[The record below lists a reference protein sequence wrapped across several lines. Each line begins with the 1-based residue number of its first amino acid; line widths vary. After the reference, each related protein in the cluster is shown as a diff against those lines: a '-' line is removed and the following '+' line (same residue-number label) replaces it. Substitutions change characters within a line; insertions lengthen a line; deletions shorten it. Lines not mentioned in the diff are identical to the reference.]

1 MAVPLNML
9 AGMRKLKSVT
19 AVKSVPDAAVSLASP
34 PTAIVKSVLE
44 VGAVVPEGREAVT
57 VTCVEDPSST
67 SDKADPPELRAKVTV
82 LSLSVMGMVA
92 EQTLMEVP
100 ATDPLMVTVR
110 AESITVLS
118 KPVRVRVAWV
128 TAEELLMFIGIVTVP
143 VRVVGEVVTPE
154 GKAMVYVT
162 ARSVVSVPLTQPAVM
177 TMETVE
183 APSDR
188 VVGVVV
194 ADSMMPVVH
203 VGVGVGV
210 IPPSCA

>member
-1 MAVPLNML
+1 MLREARVKLAVPLNML

-19 AVKSVPDAAVSLASP
+19 AVKSVPDAAVSLESP

-44 VGAVVPEGREAVT
+44 VGAVVPEGKEAVT

-82 LSLSVMGMVA
+82 LSLSVMGMEPGLTV
-92 EQTLMEVP
+92 MEVP
-100 ATDPLMVTVR
+100 PTVPVMSILR

-128 TAEELLMFIGIVTVP
+128 TGELLTEPIGMVTLP
-143 VRVVGEVVTPE
+143 VRVVGLVVTPE
-154 GKAMVYVT
+154 GKAMVYATV
-162 ARSVVSVPLTQPAVM
+162 RSVISEVPVAHVAVM
-177 TMETVE
+177 IISTVE

-188 VVGVVV
+188 EVGVADRVMPVVGVT
-194 ADSMMPVVH
+194 
-203 VGVGVGV
+203 
-210 IPPSCA
+210 SCA